1 MNAKGPRKV
10 MTKDEPDIIALQHAV
25 NEEVAAIAENS
36 KQGRKKDS
44 VEAEQKDKRKI
55 LDDVNSWVS
64 SLLNLTYRFVECVPP
79 PAAFPYH
86 LNSVTLDQIP
96 LLRQE
101 LPRG

>member
-1 MNAKGPRKV
+1 MHAPRLVTPTLVAAMNAKGPRKV
-10 MTKDEPDIIALQHAV
+10 MTKDDPDIIALQHAV

-44 VEAEQKDKRKI
+44 VEAEQKEKRKI

-79 PAAFPYH
+79 P
-86 LNSVTLDQIP
+86 SVIII
-96 LLRQE
+96 E
-101 LPRG
+101 EV